1 MSRRA
6 VVRLWWAAVGLL
18 LVGLGGVG
26 LVVPGLPATGFFVA
40 AAWCFARSSER
51 LERWLLGLPVV
62 GRLVGDYRD
71 GLGMARQA
79 KVVAIGTMGLAV
91 LLSMAVTRDRLPLA
105 VTIGVAGL
113 IGSAVVLWWVPTK
126 ERVLAAR
133 AAASVAA
140 GPADRSRG

>member
-1 MSRRA
+1 MSRRS

-40 AAWCFARSSER
+40 AAWCFARSNER

-62 GRLVGDYRD
+62 GQLVGDYRD

-79 KVVAIGTMGLAV
+79 KAVAIGTMLVAV
-91 LLSMAVTRDRLPLA
+91 TASVVITRDRVPLA
-105 VTIGVAGL
+105 ITIAAACA

-126 ERVLAAR
+126 ERVLAVR
-133 AAASVAA
+133 AAASVSAA
-140 GPADRSRG
+140 PTDRHR

>member
-1 MSRRA
+1 MSRRS

-40 AAWCFARSSER
+40 AAWCFARSNER

-62 GRLVGDYRD
+62 GQLVGDYRD

-79 KVVAIGTMGLAV
+79 KAVAIGTMLVAV
-91 LLSMAVTRDRLPLA
+91 TASVVITRDRVPLA
-105 VTIGVAGL
+105 ITIAAAGA

-126 ERVLAAR
+126 ERVLAVR
-133 AAASVAA
+133 AAASVSAA
-140 GPADRSRG
+140 PTDRHR

>member
-1 MSRRA
+1 MSRRS

-40 AAWCFARSSER
+40 AAWCFARSNER

-62 GRLVGDYRD
+62 GQLVGDYRD

-79 KVVAIGTMGLAV
+79 KAVAIGTMLVAV
-91 LLSMAVTRDRLPLA
+91 TASVVITRDRVPLA
-105 VTIGVAGL
+105 ITIAAAGA

-126 ERVLAAR
+126 ERVLAVR
-133 AAASVAA
+133 AAASVSAA
-140 GPADRSRG
+140 PTDRRR